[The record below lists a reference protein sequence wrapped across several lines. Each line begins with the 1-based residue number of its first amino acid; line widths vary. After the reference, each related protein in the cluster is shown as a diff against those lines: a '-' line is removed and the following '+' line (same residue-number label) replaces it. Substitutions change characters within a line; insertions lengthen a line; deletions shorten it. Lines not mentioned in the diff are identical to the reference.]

1 MYRDIKRYLFSVF
14 KLLDLKHTR
23 FLLRVRLNIDIVDI
37 IIELDLIPNLTI
49 IVNGLQYEF
58 IVWM

>member
-1 MYRDIKRYLFSVF
+1 MYRDIRIYLFSVV

-23 FLLRVRLNIDIVDI
+23 FLLRVRLNVDI
-37 IIELDLIPNLTI
+37 GDIRIELDLIPNLTI

-58 IVWM
+58 VVWM